1 MQKKLQKSKLLQIE
15 TSKIEILLLK
25 EFLENIYL

>member
-25 EFLENIYL
+25 EILENIYL